1 MDWNEDEI
9 IEVEDEEQGMF
20 EHFRLNVDAG
30 QVPIR
35 IDKFMAAHLEDT
47 SRHRIQCAI
56 KEGYVKV
63 GEKTAK
69 ANLLVR
75 PGDVI
80 RFVMPY
86 RRRGVDLVPQDI
98 PLDIVYEDDDVLV
111 VNKPA
116 GMVVHPGHG
125 HFDGTLV
132 NALLYHLNNQG
143 SASLQDGGLLRGSL
157 RASARTAE
165 SGTEPRSGDVGSS
178 GAAGVYQGAEPP
190 QTAGDAVEQDV
201 RQGILGHRI
210 DKDTSGLLLVAKNDE
225 AQLKL
230 AKQFFNHTTE
240 RRYQAIV
247 WGDIKETE
255 GTIDKNIAR
264 DPNDRLR
271 FRVTDNPQEGKH
283 AVTHYRVLERFGF
296 VTFVEC
302 KLETGRTHQIRVHMA
317 SIGHPLFNDER
328 YGGSEIRKGTIYS
341 KYRQFIR
348 NCFEICP
355 RQALHAKTLGFSHPV
370 SGKWLQF
377 DSVVPEDMTAL
388 LDKWRK
394 YAGNMPEEEEEA

>member
-1 MDWNEDEI
+1 MDRNEDEI

-30 QVPIR
+30 QVPVR
-35 IDKFMAAHLEDT
+35 IDKFMSSHLEDT

-132 NALLYHLNNQG
+132 NALLYHLSNSGQQQEYPLRTYATLGLEGGAQPQG
-143 SASLQDGGLLRGSL
+143 WEGRSE
-157 RASARTAE
+157 AE
-165 SGTEPRSGDVGSS
+165 RSERVLP
-178 GAAGVYQGAEPP
+178 AADPEKA
-190 QTAGDAVEQDV
+190 
-201 RQGILGHRI
+201 GILVHRI

-225 AQLKL
+225 AQLRL
-230 AKQFFNHTTE
+230 AKQFYDHSIE
-240 RRYQAIV
+240 RCYNAIV
-247 WGDIKETE
+247 WGDIKEPE

-271 FRVTDNPQEGKH
+271 FRVTADPDEGKH
-283 AVTHYRVLERFGF
+283 AVTHYKVLERFGF

-302 KLETGRTHQIRVHMA
+302 RLETGRTHQIRVHMA

-328 YGGSEIRKGTIYS
+328 YGGAEIRKGTIYS
-341 KYRQFIR
+341 KYRQFIK

-355 RQALHAKTLGFSHPV
+355 RQALHAKTLGFEHPV
-370 SGKWLQF
+370 SRKWLQF
-377 DSVVPEDMTAL
+377 DSAVPADMTAL
-388 LDKWRK
+388 LEKWRK
-394 YAGNMPEEEEEA
+394 YAGNMPEEEEEE